1 MAEIKNIEGLSV
13 AQIRQLVNQGG
24 RFVIFPY
31 TISVVLATFKRG
43 SSIYFI
49 KPDEKSIKYSY
60 KHVLVNSTL
69 GWWGIP
75 WGPIYTI
82 GSMYHH
88 ISGGKDVTQEVM
100 RHLIQ
105 NDPDADTS
113 TYNINGVLSSN
124 QGTPSQDDSNP
135 TYNIN

>member
-1 MAEIKNIEGLSV
+1 MGTQIKNIEGLSV
-13 AQIRQLVNQGG
+13 SQIRQMVDNGG

-31 TISVVLATFKRG
+31 TVSLVVMTFKRG

-49 KPDEKSIKYSY
+49 KPNERSIKHSY

-88 ISGGKDVTQEVM
+88 IMGGKDVTNDVM
-100 RHLIQ
+100 THLIQ
-105 NDPDADTS
+105 HDPEANTS
-113 TYNINGVLSSN
+113 TYNINGMVSSN
-124 QGTPSQDDSNP
+124 QGGSSDNP